1 MDYNEKVS
9 ILTSGITANKNLEE
23 VIVDTQHLG
32 EILWHN
38 KIGVF
43 SLPDF
48 EKKVTEKFNFLVDD
62 YKVKYKGS
70 IYKDPVFVVTE
81 AFNVGGHTRLMER
94 LATFMPNKPNLI
106 ITRPIA
112 NEVISRLSD
121 FFKNLILCSSAEV
134 NSDVEHVKKILEE
147 MLSYDSV
154 ILNIHPDDIHSV
166 IACSLAKKINYNFKV
181 YFVNHADHVFS
192 FGQTISDVWFEISSS
207 GKKLDIL
214 KGISCEKSFLG
225 IPLFEDF
232 SELKCKKIDINNQVI
247 FLTAAAGYK
256 FRPIQGEGLGKL
268 TKEILKK
275 YPNAIFNVVGCDPL
289 RDYWWWMLKI
299 RYRNRINL
307 IKKLDYNQYMTL
319 ANTADVYIDSHPMP
333 GGSAFA
339 EQFISGKLCT
349 GLLSPFQGF
358 TPLELLK
365 KPSSGVVL
373 QFLSEGLT
381 ENDESELKNKIK
393 QVHGYDNVK
402 RRFLDAIYY
411 DEYHP
416 NLIEEIVPWSGDVHF
431 GTLSKIVRI
440 PDNFLVN
447 NSITRF
453 ALKHSTVVVK
463 FKFFLKKSLL
473 KRDKNKK

>member
-1 MDYNEKVS
+1 MDYNKKVS
-9 ILTSGITANKNLEE
+9 LLTSAITVNKNLEE
-23 VIVDTQHLG
+23 VILDSQYLG

-48 EKKVTEKFNFLVDD
+48 ENKITEKFDFLVDEF
-62 YKVKYKGS
+62 KKEHKGS
-70 IYKDPVFVVTE
+70 VYKDPVFVVTE

-94 LATFMPNKPNLI
+94 LASFMPNKPNLI

-112 NEVISRLSD
+112 KEVISRLSG
-121 FFKNLILCSSAEV
+121 FFESLILCSSAGVDSEV
-134 NSDVEHVKKILEE
+134 GHVKNILKE
-147 MLSYDSV
+147 MLSYDEA

-166 IACSLAKKINYNFKV
+166 IACSLAKKINHKFKV

-207 GKKLDIL
+207 GRKLDTL

-225 IPLFEDF
+225 IPLFENF
-232 SELKCKKIDINNQVI
+232 SELKCRKVDVNDQVI
-247 FLTAAAGYK
+247 YLTAAAGYK

-268 TKEILKK
+268 AREILKK
-275 YPNAIFNVVGCDPL
+275 YPKSIFNVVGCDPL
-289 RDYWWWMLKI
+289 RDYWWWLLKVK
-299 RYRNRINL
+299 YRHRINL

-319 ANTADVYIDSHPMP
+319 ANKADVYIDSHPMP

-339 EQFISGKLCT
+339 EQFISGRLCS

-365 KPSSGVVL
+365 KSSSDEVL

-381 ENDESELKNKIK
+381 ENYESELRNKIK
-393 QVHGYDNVK
+393 QVHGYNNVK
-402 RRFLDAIYY
+402 QRFLDAIYHNK
-411 DEYHP
+411 YHS
-416 NLIEEIVPWSGDVHF
+416 NLIEEIVPWTGDVHF
-431 GTLSKIVRI
+431 GTLPKIVRI
-440 PDNFLVN
+440 PDHFLVN
-447 NSITRF
+447 NNITRF
-453 ALKHSTVVVK
+453 ALKNSTLVVK
-463 FKFFLKKSLL
+463 LKFLLKKITIG
-473 KRDKNKK
+473 KK